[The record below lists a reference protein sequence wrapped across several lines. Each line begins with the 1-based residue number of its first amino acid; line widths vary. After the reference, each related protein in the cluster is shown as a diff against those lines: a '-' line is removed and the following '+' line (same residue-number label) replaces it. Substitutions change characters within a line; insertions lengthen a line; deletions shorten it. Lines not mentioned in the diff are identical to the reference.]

1 MGLFDRRDTL
11 DALEDLLDRERG
23 DILVGNFS
31 GLKRILVEKERLI
44 KAAINGGTLEKLAP
58 LQQKSERNQAM
69 LMVFSVFSATMAL
82 LLVRILDIVYPLIGW
97 RVLRPLNFGASGHR
111 DVILTV
117 T

>member
-69 LMVFSVFSATMAL
+69 LMAAAQGIRSVHKKLSVHLAGDTPL
-82 LLVRILDIVYPLIGW
+82 QTYNQSGRVSILGDTPHNLE
-97 RVLRPLNFGASGHR
+97 RRA
-111 DVILTV
+111 
-117 T
+117 